1 MACRLIGAEPL
12 PELMLTYNRLEN
24 WEHIYVKF
32 ESKYNTYVA
41 LS

>member
-1 MACRLIGAEPL
+1 MVTVGEVKL

-24 WEHIYVKF
+24 LEHIYVKF
-32 ESKYNTYVA
+32 ESKYNAYVV